1 MALNQLTAAE
11 AKPAHIGSL
20 GPCSKGASSNQTL
33 LEVLKC
39 FGSCYGMS
47 YFQLVQE
54 ADFEITEERKPVLL
68 VFLAEAGSGVPE
80 INCI

>member
-1 MALNQLTAAE
+1 
-11 AKPAHIGSL
+11 
-20 GPCSKGASSNQTL
+20 
-33 LEVLKC
+33 
-39 FGSCYGMS
+39 MS

-54 ADFEITEERKPVLL
+54 ADVEITEERKPVLL